1 MTIVSRL
8 MITRSTIV
16 PSSQRQ
22 CTIFTNNYSAHI
34 TRERS
39 ADEDTRTHASKKAL
53 KHAYMERERERE
65 SDIGARTKSDISE
78 ITGSAVAFNKCHP
91 HARVLLPEYIY
102 IYIYACVRERGRRN
116 FQSTF
121 RESCSPHMHKPARRR
136 RALVVTEDS
145 TPILDISISKIKPSA
160 PEYRLFP
167 RRRRVMLVFIA
178 NKKSIGRAVSSRSR
192 AL

>member
-1 MTIVSRL
+1 MYNFYKQLQRAYNERAQRRRRHTH
-8 MITRSTIV
+8 TRFKKSV
-16 PSSQRQ
+16 K
-22 CTIFTNNYSAHI
+22 
-34 TRERS
+34 TRV
-39 ADEDTRTHASKKAL
+39 
-53 KHAYMERERERE
+53 YGERE

-91 HARVLLPEYIY
+91 HARVLLPEY